1 MLKLY
6 YNDFMFASLI
16 KPLTS
21 HKYLLYQ
28 LIQREIKSRYKQ
40 SIIGY
45 FWVVL
50 NPLAQ
55 MVVYTFVFS
64 IVFRFPTEIP
74 YPLFLFAALLPW
86 TLLQGIITSG
96 TSSLVANKVL
106 LKKVAFPREI
116 IPYSAVFAKL
126 IDFFFASLMFILLMI
141 FYKVSLAS
149 TAWMFIPI
157 FVIQIILMTGLS
169 LLLSTFNLFYRDVQ
183 YLVNLV
189 LMIWMYLTPIVYPL
203 SLVPNKYVWL
213 YKLNP
218 MVGIIEG
225 YRSALFGFEFEM
237 SIIYWS
243 LFVST
248 FIFVLGFAIFK
259 KSEKVFA
266 DIV

>member
-1 MLKLY
+1 MIRKI
-6 YNDFMFASLI
+6 FQPF
-16 KPLTS
+16 LT
-21 HKYLLYQ
+21 HKYLLFQ
-28 LIQREIKSRYKQ
+28 LVKREIKARYKQ

-55 MVVYTFVFS
+55 MIVYTFVFS
-64 IVFRFPTEIP
+64 IIFKFPTEIP

-86 TLLQGIITSG
+86 TLLQGIIASG
-96 TSSLVANKVL
+96 TLSLVANKVL
-106 LKKVAFPREI
+106 LNKVAFPREI
-116 IPYSAVFAKL
+116 IPYSSIFAKL
-126 IDFFFASLMFILLMI
+126 IDFFFASLMFILLML
-141 FYKVSLAS
+141 FYNVSLSS
-149 TAWMFIPI
+149 TAYLFIPI
-157 FVIQIILMTGLS
+157 FFIQLILMTGLV

-183 YLVNLV
+183 YLVNLL

-203 SLVPNKYVWL
+203 SLVPNHYVWL

-218 MVGIIEG
+218 MVGIVEG
-225 YRSALFGFEFEM
+225 YRSALFGFDFEL

-243 LFVST
+243 LFVSLFV
-248 FIFVLGFAIFK
+248 FILGYYIFK